1 MKLKSIRT
9 RLTAWYLAVLAAGLI
24 ILALSSWYGMRAI
37 VIGTVD
43 EELLDRIS
51 DIEKLLDQPGPSTS
65 LNEAGAALLE
75 RFRLAPPADLV
86 QVSDEQGNWLYRS
99 PALEHN
105 EVRLRA
111 LTPLGRE
118 PVFEVLRLGGEPI
131 RFATA
136 RVSVRGHI
144 WIVQVAESIQELAAT
159 LDRFGLLLRWLIPGL
174 LALAGAGGYWI
185 SRRALQPVDRITAAA
200 ESISIHNLGGQL
212 SVPRSGD
219 ELQRLSETLNRML
232 ARLNESVQRISQ
244 FTADAS
250 HELRSPLSIIRT
262 TAELAVQGQRSG
274 TELQEDMMII
284 LAEAERV
291 TRLIDSLLLLA
302 RADAGQDGLQR
313 ELTDLPTILRQAV
326 EQCRAPA
333 DKKKLDLHCS
343 PGDAPL
349 AVMADAEAMRRL
361 FVILVDNAVKYTP
374 GGGQIDVRLEASG
387 EWAIVRVTDT
397 GIGIADKDLPYIFD
411 RFWRAD
417 KVRSRGMGGAGLG
430 LSIARWISD
439 RHQWSIHARAM
450 PGGGTQFTVT
460 IPLVTGKTTGALET

>member
-1 MKLKSIRT
+1 VRLNSIRT

-24 ILALSSWYGMRAI
+24 ILAVSSWYGMRAI
-37 VIGTVD
+37 VIRAVD
-43 EELLDRIS
+43 EELLDRIH
-51 DIEKLLDQPGPSTS
+51 DVEKLLDQAGSSPNLS
-65 LNEAGAALLE
+65 EAGAALRE
-75 RFRLAPPADLV
+75 RFRLAGAADLV

-105 EVRLRA
+105 GVEFRS
-111 LTPLGRE
+111 LTQLGRE
-118 PVFEVLRLGGEPI
+118 PVFEVLQVAGEPI
-131 RFATA
+131 RFATV
-136 RVSVRGHI
+136 RVSVRGRI
-144 WIVQVAESIQELAAT
+144 WIVQVAESIQELAAD
-159 LDRFGLLLRWLIPGL
+159 LDQFGRLLRWLIPGL

-185 SRRALQPVDRITAAA
+185 SRRALQPVDRIIAAA

-232 ARLNESVQRISQ
+232 ARLKESVQRISQ

-250 HELRSPLSIIRT
+250 HELRAPVSIIRT
-262 TAELAVQGQRSG
+262 TAELAVQGRRSG
-274 TELQEDMMII
+274 TESREDMLII

-302 RADAGQDGLQR
+302 RADAGEYGLQR
-313 ELTDLPTILRQAV
+313 ELTDLPTVLRQAV

-333 DKKKLDLHCS
+333 DQKKLNLHSS
-343 PGDAPL
+343 PGDEPV

-374 GGGQIDVRLEASG
+374 DGGQIDVLLEAG
-387 EWAIVRVTDT
+387 AELAIIRVTDT
-397 GIGIADKDLPYIFD
+397 GIGIADKDLPHIFD

-417 KVRSRGMGGAGLG
+417 KIRSRGMGGAGLG

-439 RHQWSIHARAM
+439 RHQWSINARAM

-460 IPLVTGKTTGALET
+460 IPLVTVEKAGLES

>member
-1 MKLKSIRT
+1 MKLNSIRT

-24 ILALSSWYGMRAI
+24 ILAVSSWYGMRAI
-37 VIGTVD
+37 VIRDADG
-43 EELLDRIS
+43 ELLDRIRNV
-51 DIEKLLDQPGPSTS
+51 EKLLDQPDTS
-65 LNEAGAALLE
+65 PGLSETGALLQE
-75 RFRLAPPADLV
+75 RFRLAAAADLV

-105 EVRLRA
+105 GVGIRSV
-111 LTPLGRE
+111 PQPGRE
-118 PVFEVLRLGGEPI
+118 PVFEVLNVEGEAT
-131 RFATA
+131 RFATI
-136 RVSVRGHI
+136 RLSVGGRL
-144 WIVQVAESIQELAAT
+144 WIVQVGESIQELSVA
-159 LDRFGLLLRWLIPGL
+159 LDQFGRLLRWLIPGVL
-174 LALAGAGGYWI
+174 VLAGVGGYWI

-250 HELRSPLSIIRT
+250 HELRAPVSIIRS

-274 TELQEDMMII
+274 TESREDMMVI

-302 RADAGQDGLQR
+302 RADAGEDGLQR
-313 ELTDLPTILRQAV
+313 ELTDLPTILCQAV

-333 DKKKLDLHCS
+333 DKKKLKLRSSSGDL
-343 PGDAPL
+343 PV
-349 AVMADAEAMRRL
+349 AVMADPEAMRRL

-374 GGGQIDVRLEASG
+374 DGGQIDIRLEAG
-387 EWAIVRVTDT
+387 AEWAIVRVTDT
-397 GIGIADKDLPYIFD
+397 GIGIAEKDLPHIFD

-439 RHQWSIHARAM
+439 RHGWSINARAM

-460 IPLVTGKTTGALET
+460 IQLVAVEKAAELET

>member
-1 MKLKSIRT
+1 MKLNSIRT

-24 ILALSSWYGMRAI
+24 ILAVSSWYGMRAI
-37 VIGTVD
+37 VIRAVD
-43 EELLDRIS
+43 EELLDRIH
-51 DIEKLLDQPGPSTS
+51 DVEKLLDQSGPSPGLS
-65 LNEAGAALLE
+65 EAGAALQE
-75 RFRLAPPADLV
+75 RFRLAAAADLV

-105 EVRLRA
+105 GVGLRSF
-111 LTPLGRE
+111 TQLGRE
-118 PVFEVLRLGGEPI
+118 PVLEVLEVAGEPI
-131 RFATA
+131 RFATV
-136 RVSVRGHI
+136 RVSVRGRI
-144 WIVQVAESIQELAAT
+144 WIVQVAESIQEHTAD
-159 LDRFGLLLRWLIPGL
+159 LDQFGRLLRWLIPGL
-174 LALAGAGGYWI
+174 LALAGVGGYWI
-185 SRRALQPVDRITAAA
+185 SRTALLPVDRITAAA

-232 ARLNESVQRISQ
+232 ARLNESVQRMSQ

-250 HELRSPLSIIRT
+250 HELRAPVSIIRT

-274 TELQEDMMII
+274 AESREDMMII

-291 TRLIDSLLLLA
+291 TSLIDSLLLLA
-302 RADAGQDGLQR
+302 RADAGEDGLQR
-313 ELTDLPTILRQAV
+313 ELTDLPTILCQAV
-326 EQCRAPA
+326 EQCGAPA
-333 DKKKLDLHCS
+333 DKKKLNLRSS
-343 PGDAPL
+343 PGDEPV

-374 GGGQIDVRLEASG
+374 DGGEIDVRLEAG
-387 EWAIVRVTDT
+387 AEWAIVRVTDT
-397 GIGIADKDLPYIFD
+397 GIGIAEKDLPHIFD

-417 KVRSRGMGGAGLG
+417 KVRSRSMGGAGLG

-439 RHQWSIHARAM
+439 RHGWSINARAM

-460 IPLVTGKTTGALET
+460 IPLIAVEKAAELET

>member
-1 MKLKSIRT
+1 MRLNSIRT

-24 ILALSSWYGMRAI
+24 ILAVSSWYGMRAF
-37 VIGTVD
+37 VFREVD
-43 EELLDRIS
+43 GELLDRIHEV
-51 DIEKLLDQPGPSTS
+51 EKLLDQPGLSPGLSEDGT
-65 LNEAGAALLE
+65 ALRE
-75 RFRLAPPADLV
+75 RFRLAAAADLV
-86 QVSDEQGNWLYRS
+86 QVSDEQGNWLFRS

-105 EVRLRA
+105 GVGIRSLPRL
-111 LTPLGRE
+111 GQE
-118 PVFEVLRLGGEPI
+118 PVFELLEVAGEST
-131 RFATA
+131 RFATI
-136 RVSVRGHI
+136 RVSVRGRI
-144 WIVQVAESIQELAAT
+144 WIVQVAESIQELATA
-159 LDRFGLLLRWLIPGL
+159 LDQFGRLLRWLIPAL
-174 LALAGAGGYWI
+174 LGLAGVGGYWI
-185 SRRALQPVDRITAAA
+185 SRRALQPVDRIIAAA

-250 HELRSPLSIIRT
+250 HELRAPVSIIRT
-262 TAELAVQGQRSG
+262 TAELAVQGRRSG
-274 TELQEDMMII
+274 TESHEDMKII
-284 LAEAERV
+284 LTEAERV

-302 RADAGQDGLQR
+302 RADSGEDGLQR

-326 EQCRAPA
+326 EQCRAAA
-333 DKKKLDLHCS
+333 DKKNLDLHSS
-343 PGDAPL
+343 PGDEPL
-349 AVMADAEAMRRL
+349 AVVADAESMRRL

-374 GGGQIDVRLEASG
+374 HGGHIDVRSEAAA

-397 GIGIADKDLPYIFD
+397 GIGIADKDLPHIFD

-439 RHQWSIHARAM
+439 RHGWSINARAM
-450 PGGGTQFTVT
+450 PRRGTEFTVT
-460 IPLVTGKTTGALET
+460 IPRVAVEKAVRLET